1 MNLESH
7 VLVDMTVKQV
17 QDALAKG
24 DQPAIAVLEGE
35 PSRTL
40 SNSAYLRD
48 PARAE
53 AFERQVAAEANRIAD
68 LERVILAVPQISRPV
83 VIDGDDEVRLRSP
96 YTGGPVLEDDG
107 EMHVILWV
115 LWDEEEGHESG
126 MVPFRRKRDGT
137 PVFDAFDGSD
147 YIFSIPLNPGGGPG
161 LVLLRELL
169 DENLRRRRTR
179 P

>member
-7 VLVDMTVKQV
+7 VLVDMTVKDV

-40 SNSAYLRD
+40 TNSAYLRD

-53 AFERQVAAEANRIAD
+53 AFERQIAEEAKSVD
-68 LERVILAVPQISRPV
+68 LERLILAVPQISRPV

-96 YTGGPVLEDDG
+96 FTGGPVLEDDG

-137 PVFDAFDGSD
+137 PIFDSFDGSD
-147 YIFSIPLNPGGGPG
+147 YIFSIPLSPGGGPG
-161 LVLLRELL
+161 IVLLRELL
-169 DENLRRRRTR
+169 GENLQRRRPR

>member
-1 MNLESH
+1 MNFESH

-53 AFERQVAAEANRIAD
+53 AFERQVAEEAKHINLD
-68 LERVILAVPQISRPV
+68 RVILAVPQISRPET
-83 VIDGDDEVRLRSP
+83 IDDETSVQLRSP

-115 LWDEEEGHESG
+115 LWDTEEGHESG
-126 MVPFRRKRDGT
+126 MVPYRRKRDGT
-137 PVFDAFDGSD
+137 PIFDAFDDSD
-147 YIFSIPLNPGGGPG
+147 YIFSIPLNVGGGPG

-169 DENLRRRRTR
+169 SEKLRRTG

>member
-1 MNLESH
+1 MNFESH

-53 AFERQVAAEANRIAD
+53 AFERQVAAEANRID
-68 LERVILAVPQISRPV
+68 LERLILAVPQISRPV

-169 DENLRRRRTR
+169 DENLQRRRAR

>member
-1 MNLESH
+1 MNFESH

-53 AFERQVAAEANRIAD
+53 AFERQVAEEANHID
-68 LERVILAVPQISRPV
+68 LERMILAVPQISSPET
-83 VIDGDDEVRLRSP
+83 IDEETSVRLRSP

-115 LWDEEEGHESG
+115 LWDAEEGHESG
-126 MVPFRRKRDGT
+126 MVPYRRKRDGT

-147 YIFSIPLNPGGGPG
+147 HIFSIPLNFGGGPG

-169 DENLRRRRTR
+169 DETLQRRRTH